1 MTTGI
6 RKTNNS
12 ENTVAHTEDK
22 VGSGMTDN
30 NQTQASDNG
39 STFAATTQSTTDS
52 EHDTTHT
59 TAPITALGGPQT
71 ETSIDLSRLETPLF
85 AGEESRDPLEKIKQ
99 PPTRRLPRIY
109 KGLAVGATCSVLLA
123 ATLGAVQNQ
132 SDAHFITPVSD
143 HTQAQHTARSQSS
156 PSAPAVHTAHTH
168 KLYTIAAHKKKK
180 SKQVASQQPARP
192 TQTVQ
197 PTQPAQV
204 VQVTTVPQQPV
215 ANAPIVV
222 TQSSGYYQ
230 NMAVQAAENAGIN
243 PTYFTRQIQLES
255 NFNPNAQSGA
265 GAIGIAQF
273 MPGTAASIGVNP
285 YNPQASLNGAA
296 QLMARLSH
304 EFGGDY
310 SKALA
315 AYNTGEGTVIN
326 AEQRGGTQWLSEMP
340 AGTQNYIHT
349 IMAA

>member
-1 MTTGI
+1 M
-6 RKTNNS
+6 N
-12 ENTVAHTEDK
+12 E
-22 VGSGMTDN
+22 N
-30 NQTQASDNG
+30 NQTQAIENG
-39 STFAATTQSTTDS
+39 STFAATTQSITNS

-59 TAPITALGGPQT
+59 TAPITQPIPALGGLQT
-71 ETSIDLSRLETPLF
+71 ETNIDLSQLETPLF

-123 ATLGAVQNQ
+123 ATLGAVQNH
-132 SDAHFITPVSD
+132 SDAHFMTPVSD

-156 PSAPAVHTAHTH
+156 PIAPAAHTAHTH

-180 SKQVASQQPARP
+180 NKQVASQQPARP
-192 TQTVQ
+192 TQPVQ

-204 VQVTTVPQQPV
+204 VQATTVPQQPA
-215 ANAPIVV
+215 ANAPIVA

-243 PTYFTRQIQLES
+243 PTYFTRQIQIES
-255 NFNPNAQSGA
+255 NFNPNAQSGS

-296 QLMARLSH
+296 QLMARLSN

-326 AEQRGGTQWLSEMP
+326 AEQRGGAQWLSEMP
-340 AGTQNYIHT
+340 ADTQNYIHI

>member
-1 MTTGI
+1 LTTGI
-6 RKTNNS
+6 RKTDND
-12 ENTVAHTEDK
+12 ENTVVHTEDN
-22 VGSGMTDN
+22 VASGMNEN
-30 NQTQASDNG
+30 NRTQAIEND
-39 STFAATTQSTTDS
+39 STFAATTQSIINS
-52 EHDTTHT
+52 EHDTIHT
-59 TAPITALGGPQT
+59 ATAPITALGGPQT
-71 ETSIDLSRLETPLF
+71 ETSIDLSQLETPLF
-85 AGEESRDPLEKIKQ
+85 TDEESRDPQEKIKQ

-156 PSAPAVHTAHTH
+156 PIAPTAHTH

-180 SKQVASQQPARP
+180 NKQVASQQPARP
-192 TQTVQ
+192 TQPVQ

-204 VQVTTVPQQPV
+204 VQATTVPQQPT
-215 ANAPIVV
+215 ANAAIVA

-243 PTYFTRQIQLES
+243 PTYFTRQIQIES
-255 NFNPNAQSGA
+255 NFNPNAQSGS

-296 QLMARLSH
+296 QLMARLAN

-340 AGTQNYIHT
+340 ADTQNYIHT